1 MAHFAKLNENNLVL
15 EVIVVADSDA
25 PTEAEGQTFL
35 QNLYKNTITYKQ
47 TSYNTIAGEHKLGG
61 TPFRKNYA
69 GVGYTYDASKDAFI
83 PPKPYNSWTL
93 NEDTCQWEAPVAYP
107 DDGKSYVWKEDTQTW
122 VLFYGKDFFDAKS
135 T

>member
-1 MAHFAKLNENNLVL
+1 MAHFAKLDENNLVL

-61 TPFRKNYA
+61 TAFRKNYA

-83 PPKPYNSWTL
+83 PPKPWNSWTL

-107 DDGKSYVWKEDTQTW
+107 DDGKGYIWKEDSRTW
-122 VLFYGKDFFDAKS
+122 IVFNGYN
-135 T
+135 